1 MLILI
6 LLINI
11 PLNIADSPARRRRS
25 DVALRPRGGGGVT
38 TSISRSPVAGLQVP
52 RVVPGEAPDVSEVP
66 LARRRAG
73 AVEAGGR
80 RNPVVRQSGGE
91 VRLVMSRPTPNN

>member
-1 MLILI
+1 M
-6 LLINI
+6 
-11 PLNIADSPARRRRS
+11 
-25 DVALRPRGGGGVT
+25 T

-91 VRLVMSRPTPNN
+91 VRLVMSRPTPTN